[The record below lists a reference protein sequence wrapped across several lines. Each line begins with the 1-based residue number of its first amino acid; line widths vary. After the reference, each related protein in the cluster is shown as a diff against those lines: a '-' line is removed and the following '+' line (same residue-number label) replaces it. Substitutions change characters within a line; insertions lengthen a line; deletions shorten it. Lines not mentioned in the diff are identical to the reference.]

1 MVIKISK
8 EEIGKI
14 AKMLDEKSIY
24 ERIKVKSSFFYKLT
38 AVIIISII
46 AVLVLYLIL
55 GIKGTLL
62 ISWEIVFLGFL
73 FETMDS
79 SSGMG
84 FGTGL
89 TPLLFL
95 MGYSPLQVVPVLLI
109 SETITGLLDAIF
121 DHELHNVQFSFK
133 PLNEAT
139 KISLNLG
146 FLGSLSIIISIIIGY
161 LAIELPSEIIK
172 LYVAVLVIFMGV
184 SNIFRVIFYKKIKNK
199 KYNPKKLIG
208 FAVLAGFNKGIGGGG
223 YGPVITL
230 GEIMSGIYEKSATAI
245 SSFAECIVSFVGVL
259 CFFFIS
265 NYGVAVDYA
274 ILPSILIGG
283 IFAAVLSPY
292 LVRILPNKIWKF
304 VIPLYAFAL
313 GIYSLISLII

>member
-1 MVIKISK
+1 VIKISE
-8 EEIGKI
+8 EEIGKG
-14 AKMLDEKSIY
+14 AKILDEKSIY
-24 ERIKVKSSFFYKLT
+24 DRIKVKSSFYYKLT
-38 AVIIISII
+38 AVILVFIIGI
-46 AVLVLYLIL
+46 LVLYFIL

-79 SSGMG
+79 ASGMG

-121 DHELHNVQFSFK
+121 DHELHNVQFSFR

-139 KISLNLG
+139 KISLILG
-146 FLGSLSIIISIIIGY
+146 CLGSVSISLSIVISYFALEIPKTII
-161 LAIELPSEIIK
+161 E
-172 LYVAVLVIFMGV
+172 LYVAILVIFMGV
-184 SNIFRVIFYKKIKNK
+184 TNILRVVLYKKIKNK
-199 KYNPKKLIG
+199 RYNPKKLIG

-223 YGPVITL
+223 YGPVVTL

-245 SSFAECIVSFVGVL
+245 SSFAECIVSFIGVL

-265 NYGVAVDYA
+265 NFGVTIDFM

-292 LVRILPNKIWKF
+292 LVRILPNKIWKY
-304 VIPLYAFAL
+304 VIPLYAIGL
-313 GIYSLISLII
+313 GFYSLISLII